1 MDIIFMALA
10 TGSIFIF
17 RYRDKENDVEPAY
30 KLGAYPIVPIIY
42 LLVTI
47 AFVVNTLIALPA
59 QSWAGVGILL
69 IGVPAFYYFKR
80 NSEKETKR

>member
-1 MDIIFMALA
+1 MSLA

-17 RYRDKENDVEPAY
+17 RYRDTENDVEPAY
-30 KLGAYPIVPIIY
+30 KLGAYPIVPTIY
-42 LLVTI
+42 LLVTF

-69 IGVPAFYYFKR
+69 IGVPVFYYFKR